1 MPDKKHDRFLRIA
14 QERKNHVLECLQA
27 LGNCSDPSSYTYEAK
42 ELPPI
47 FQEIIGKLAEVWYR
61 MSCHSPYPFVPFS
74 LGQKEELA
82 IDGKRC
88 KWSALMTQE
97 DVMVHLM
104 EGGATFVA
112 LEPIREKYTK
122 LFGDGMCWSYPFS
135 SEGYLG
141 YVLLPVCEG
150 ILYLPYTG
158 LDSDT
163 YEQFDIQAV
172 RMLAEEE
179 VQKLMDSLLNYTADL
194 YCVLA
199 DARRALPAPAQYS
212 MKEAGD
218 QDS

>member
-42 ELPPI
+42 ELPSI
-47 FQEIIGKLAEVWYR
+47 FQEIIGKLAEVWHR

-88 KWSALMTQE
+88 KWSALMTQK
-97 DVMVHLM
+97 DVMEHLM

-122 LFGDGMCWSYPFS
+122 LFGDGMCCCLD
-135 SEGYLG
+135 YLG
-141 YVLLPVCEG
+141 RACVSARQSRCPDVMPTNAE
-150 ILYLPYTG
+150 
-158 LDSDT
+158 
-163 YEQFDIQAV
+163 
-172 RMLAEEE
+172 MLASMELDE
-179 VQKLMDSLLNYTADL
+179 
-194 YCVLA
+194 LA
-199 DARRALPAPAQYS
+199 ED
-212 MKEAGD
+212 
-218 QDS
+218 